1 MKLGEHFEYKGVM
14 LKVARDQKRGE
25 FCEGCYFHGKYICPK
40 DEHNSLLCN
49 NKILGSIIFKEVK
62 MTHKIFKVI
71 NFYYIH
77 LDDKR
82 QLCPLADYISEN
94 NPEIEVLEV
103 RYNPQAEQG
112 VVIVKTD
119 DYQAYSRLNNVVD
132 EFKNDINCLI

>member
-1 MKLGEHFEYKGVM
+1 MERKIGERFKYNGVM
-14 LKVARDQKRGE
+14 LEVASKYADLASCANCFFFHEEKTFCSKIKCDMIERRD
-25 FCEGCYFHGKYICPK
+25 FTNVY
-40 DEHNSLLCN
+40 
-49 NKILGSIIFKEVK
+49 FKEGG

-119 DYQAYSRLNNVVD
+119 DYKAYSRLNNVVD
-132 EFKNDINCLI
+132 LFKNDII

>member
-1 MKLGEHFEYKGVM
+1 
-14 LKVARDQKRGE
+14 
-25 FCEGCYFHGKYICPK
+25 
-40 DEHNSLLCN
+40 
-49 NKILGSIIFKEVK
+49 

-132 EFKNDINCLI
+132 NFKNDII